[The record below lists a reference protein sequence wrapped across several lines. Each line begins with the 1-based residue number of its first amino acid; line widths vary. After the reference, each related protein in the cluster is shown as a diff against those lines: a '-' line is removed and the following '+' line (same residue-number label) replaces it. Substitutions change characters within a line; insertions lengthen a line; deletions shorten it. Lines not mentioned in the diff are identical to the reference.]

1 MAEEQIKSNPYD
13 WEHEV
18 TDPNLFAGREEEI
31 TRIERELARLLPTPF
46 ISPKIAVV
54 GKRRVGKTSLLW
66 KIKQECGKYPFL
78 GVIITLSHRNV
89 AIDPWE
95 FWRLVFQQTQLE
107 LIELGLVRKQGG
119 EEGLGFRVDRKDDTD
134 SLTRYFEQQQFDK
147 AYGQYISK
155 SGITVLDYQ
164 LVLSDLQLL
173 CDGIMSHG
181 YRGIVL
187 LIDEADLLIDSYEV
201 TQLLRQVS
209 KNIRFGILFAGET
222 ETSRLFT
229 DPSQPLYLQGIVMP
243 LENFRS
249 NTDVTKC
256 ALLPLNKTERQSI
269 SPMTINYL
277 SRLSQ
282 GKPNQI
288 RLICNSIYNMYMD
301 GRQKDLNITIDVM
314 EDVVDR
320 IESSYPLGQQIDA
333 IRRLNSVELESL
345 YNLTR
350 YPDWRVQ
357 DVINLDESFR
367 GESRSDV
374 AEQRRLE
381 MIHRKRQEFVEKGIM
396 EDNPDRLSLVGGE
409 FMYLYIRFWYEI
421 RKYGELLKN
430 VDLRNEPM
438 TLFGEKVDK
447 LTSSLCYELNRH
459 ADIHITHTIPHDT
472 QLGEIALSI
481 KKRFGILDQILKKEF
496 DFEEDVSQHISECFQ
511 LCELVSKPGPYNLI
525 FLTVR
530 NLDNPRELKQVEL
543 YCPGESLL
551 LLPTSA
557 ITSIVTQSK
566 KANLSIEGLETIPI
580 TLPDLRGLV
589 EAIGAPSLEDFIENL
604 DSFQK
609 WYIASV
615 QHLVKAEESE
625 PSESEKDRT
634 THEEELYKY
643 LDLYAKGE
651 PEKAESHINQKLSE
665 TSSGRELSKLRNDR
679 GYIRYGLKKVDE
691 AKQGLEMALSLHYVQ
706 LPLTLLN
713 MAVIEI
719 DGGEYEK
726 AKQLIEDTLFL
737 TYRRESIGASYL
749 RFKLPETHLG
759 YFGFRQKW
767 EQRPANV
774 LEVAYINLAYISLVT
789 EGYKL
794 AQDILN
800 EGLSVIPSSLRL
812 KHAMARLHLNQ
823 KKAKLADPYYQEL
836 YDSPYLQVLSDRFL
850 EQEVESYAKRFLRR
864 KRSKR

>member
-1 MAEEQIKSNPYD
+1 MAEEQRVSNPYD

-18 TDPNLFAGREEEI
+18 TDPDLFAGREEEI
-31 TRIERELARLLPTPF
+31 ARIERELVRLLPIPF
-46 ISPKIAVV
+46 MSPKIAVV

-66 KIKQECGKYPFL
+66 KIKQSCSKYPFL
-78 GVIITLSHRNV
+78 GVIITLSHRDV
-89 AIDPWE
+89 ASNPWE
-95 FWRLVFQQTQLE
+95 FWRLVFQQTRQE
-107 LIELGLVRKQGG
+107 LSELGLVGKQGG
-119 EEGLGFRVDRKDDTD
+119 EGGLGFRVDRKDVADLL
-134 SLTRYFEQQQFDK
+134 SRYFEYQQFDR
-147 AYGQYISK
+147 AYGQYISR
-155 SGITVLDYQ
+155 SGTTVLDYQ

-181 YRGIVL
+181 YKGIVL

-209 KNIRFGILFAGET
+209 KNIRYGILFAGET

-229 DPSQPLYLQGIVMP
+229 EPSQPLYLQGIVMP
-243 LENFRS
+243 VANFRS
-249 NTDVTKC
+249 NTDVAEC
-256 ALLPLNKTERQSI
+256 ALLPLNEGERQLI
-269 SPMTINYL
+269 SPMTINYI
-277 SRLSQ
+277 SKLSQ

-288 RLICNSIYNMYMD
+288 RLICNSIYNIYMD
-301 GRQKDLNITIDVM
+301 GKQKDLNITIDVM

-320 IESSYPLGQQIDA
+320 IESSFPLGKQIDA

-350 YPDWRVQ
+350 YPDWGVQ

-381 MIHRKRQEFVEKGIM
+381 MIDRKRQKFAEKGIM

-447 LTSSLCYELNRH
+447 LTSSTCYELDRH
-459 ADIHITHTIPHDT
+459 ADIYITHTIPHDT
-472 QLGEIALSI
+472 QLGEIALGI
-481 KKRFGILDQILKKEF
+481 KKRFEILGQILGKEF
-496 DFEEDVSQHISECFQ
+496 DFEGDKSQQISECFQ

-543 YCPGESLL
+543 YCPGESPL
-551 LLPTSA
+551 LLPTTA
-557 ITSIVTQSK
+557 VTSIVTQSK
-566 KANLSIEGLETIPI
+566 KANLSIEGLETIKI

-589 EAIGAPSLEDFIENL
+589 EAIGAPSLEDFIKNL
-604 DSFQK
+604 DSTQK
-609 WYIASV
+609 WYVSSV
-615 QHLVKAEESE
+615 QHLVKAEESK
-625 PSESEKDRT
+625 PSESDKDHAIHEK
-634 THEEELYKY
+634 ELYEY

-665 TSSGRELSKLRNDR
+665 VSSGRELSKLYNDR
-679 GYIRYGLKKVDE
+679 GYIRYGLKKAEE
-691 AKQGLEMALSLHYVQ
+691 AEQDLEMALSLHYTQ

-713 MAVIEI
+713 MAVIDI
-719 DGGEYEK
+719 DKGEYEK
-726 AKQLIEDTLFL
+726 AKQMLEDTLFL
-737 TYRRESIGASYL
+737 TYRREGIDASYL
-749 RFKLPETHLG
+749 RLRLPENQ
-759 YFGFRQKW
+759 FNFRQKW

-774 LEVAYINLAYISLVT
+774 LEAAYINLAYISLVT
-789 EGYKL
+789 EGYKS

-800 EGLSVIPSSLRL
+800 EGLSLIPSSPRL
-812 KHAMARLHLNQ
+812 KHAMARIHLHQ
-823 KKAKLADPYYQEL
+823 KKAELADPYYQEL
-836 YDSPYLQVLSDRFL
+836 HDTPYLKEVTDTLL
-850 EQEVESYAKRFLRR
+850 VQEVETYVKRFLRR
-864 KRSKR
+864 KRPKR